1 MYYPRGVF
9 KQVRVL
15 SYIRLDDITLL
26 EVLDVLSLYKAVVSS
41 FA

>member
-15 SYIRLDDITLL
+15 GYIRPDDIILL
-26 EVLDVLSLYKAVVSS
+26 EVLDVPSLYKAVVSS
-41 FA
+41 FV